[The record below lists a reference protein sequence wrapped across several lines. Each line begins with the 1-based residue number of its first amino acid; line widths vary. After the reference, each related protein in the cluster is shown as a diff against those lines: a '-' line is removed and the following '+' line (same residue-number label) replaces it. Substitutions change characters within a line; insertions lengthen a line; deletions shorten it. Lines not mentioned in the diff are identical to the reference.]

1 MIITILVL
9 LILKPGT
16 VNAASPVTFE
26 NLNPC
31 ALKGSSVEF
40 RCSYNYSDKEI
51 VSKTAWFKGEL
62 KDGLWKRV
70 ALSSLL
76 SYQNRTEYVGDLQH
90 DCSLAIHDLQDND
103 TGHYYFRFDTDAY
116 GWRSKGS
123 VYLTVTELSATV
135 YPDSVRAGDNVT
147 LECKTSCQLP
157 SMVWFKDGR
166 QIAKP
171 EFQAQG
177 EDSGNYVCA
186 IEGQESATSEPVLL
200 DVQYPPLNVSVEV
213 NYSGHLTV
221 DSSVNLTCSSAANPP
236 ADNYTWYRGTVS
248 SFSSMVQVG
257 SGQVLPIP
265 SLGASPTFYICQA
278 WNPLGEDK
286 SSEVPLIV
294 DGTDSDANHLI
305 LLVGVGVKV
314 VIVLLLTLVII
325 WACLRRWRRKSAVD
339 KEENSCDYENVS
351 SVQMSKRNNN
361 K

>member
-1 MIITILVL
+1 MIITMLVL

-16 VNAASPVTFE
+16 VSAASLVTFE
-26 NLNPC
+26 NPNPC

-40 RCSYNYSDKEI
+40 RCSYNYSHEET
-51 VSKTAWFKGEL
+51 VSDTAWFKGEL
-62 KDGLWKRV
+62 KDGHWKRV

-90 DCSLAIHDLQDND
+90 DCSLAIHDLQDSD

-116 GWRSKGS
+116 GWRSKDS
-123 VYLTVTELSATV
+123 VYLTVTELSTTV

-157 SMVWFKDGR
+157 SIVWFKDGR
-166 QIAKP
+166 QMAKP
-171 EFQAQG
+171 EFQAQR

-186 IEGQESATSEPVLL
+186 IKGQESAPSEPVRL

-213 NYSGHLTV
+213 NYSGHLTAN
-221 DSSVNLTCSSAANPP
+221 SSVNLTCSSAANPP

-248 SFSSMVQVG
+248 SFSTMVQVG
-257 SGQVLPIP
+257 SGQVLSIP
-265 SLGASPTFYICQA
+265 SLGASRTSYVCQA
-278 WNPLGEDK
+278 RNPLGEDK
-286 SSEVPLIV
+286 SSEVLLRV
-294 DGTDSDANHLI
+294 DETDSDTHHLI

-325 WACLRRWRRKSAVD
+325 WACSRRRRCRSAVD
-339 KEENSCDYENVS
+339 KEENNCDYENVS
-351 SVQMSKRNNN
+351 RVKMGIRNNN